1 MTPKKQEALDHLRRQ
16 LLLAPGLLHLLL
28 AFHDPP
34 RHPPTPGPL
43 RELFH
48 GLRQGE
54 AWRHG
59 GKVPARER

>member
-1 MTPKKQEALDHLRRQ
+1 LDHLRRQ

-28 AFHDPP
+28 AFDPP

-54 AWRHG
+54 AWQNG
-59 GKVPARER
+59 PKGMVFWGPWRESSGS